1 MIIDKVVKNST
12 LTIEDRSLWSLVY
25 SKANSMTKTPATSN
39 AYSCAQ
45 DSQAEAETANPT
57 VVDYHTLEHA
67 VCNRHCCNHTQ
78 ATRTTVYEDSCC
90 HVYKTG
96 ETLDTCKVS

>member
-1 MIIDKVVKNST
+1 
-12 LTIEDRSLWSLVY
+12 
-25 SKANSMTKTPATSN
+25 MTKTPATSN

-90 HVYKTG
+90 HVYKSG
-96 ETLDTCKVS
+96 ETLDTCKVSYIRSL

>member
-1 MIIDKVVKNST
+1 
-12 LTIEDRSLWSLVY
+12 
-25 SKANSMTKTPATSN
+25 MTKTPATSN

-67 VCNRHCCNHTQ
+67 VCNRHCCNHTKSSDNFLCWHFY
-78 ATRTTVYEDSCC
+78 VGVDSQS
-90 HVYKTG
+90 H
-96 ETLDTCKVS
+96 TC

>member
-1 MIIDKVVKNST
+1 
-12 LTIEDRSLWSLVY
+12 
-25 SKANSMTKTPATSN
+25 MTKTPATSN

-67 VCNRHCCNHTQ
+67 VCNRHCCNYTE
-78 ATRTTVYEDSCC
+78 ARTTVYKDSCC

-96 ETLDTCKVS
+96 ETLETCKVSYISY